1 MHRNGHFS
9 WHLLGRVATPWHH
22 NDVIYPV
29 NSFLKPI
36 FDRTKIISFFF
47 TIFLPGCTKFSKNS
61 MSFPGSETSLS
72 IPDFHVCGHPV
83 LDNTDDLLIP
93 NTVGTEAVW
102 RQRFSFNH
110 AKTHRHTDSSDRL
123 QPTEISWSA
132 WAGCRV
138 KIKWHFQHNL
148 GYICMFKVIRQQ
160 ATSPPQ
166 MDDSTVFAGWRQCA
180 PPPNT
185 RFLGLSAHKPNGIS
199 TGSAVFAGQSLLWQ
213 TDWQTVCNTRP
224 HLHTVYCNL
233 V

>member
-1 MHRNGHFS
+1 
-9 WHLLGRVATPWHH
+9 
-22 NDVIYPV
+22 
-29 NSFLKPI
+29 
-36 FDRTKIISFFF
+36 
-47 TIFLPGCTKFSKNS
+47 

-72 IPDFHVCGHPV
+72 IPDFQVCGHPV
-83 LDNTDDLLIP
+83 TDDLLIP

-132 WAGCRV
+132 WVGCRV

-148 GYICMFKVIRQQ
+148 GYIGMFKVIWQQ

-185 RFLGLSAHKPNGIS
+185 RFLGLSAHKPNGIT
-199 TGSAVFAGQSLLWQ
+199 TGSAVFCRAVTTV
-213 TDWQTVCNTRP
+213 TDRHTPTVCNTRP
-224 HLHTVYCNL
+224 HLHTLYRNL